1 MYEVEVVAEVS
12 DTASMEN
19 IEPSTPFAK
28 VSFIT
33 VDEASEGQR
42 VDNFLLKTIKN
53 IPRSYVYRILRKGEV
68 RVDKKRVKPT
78 RKLKLGE
85 VVRIPPIKHVEQKEN
100 ATASSRELEKLAD
113 TIVLEDEHI
122 IILNKPSGMA
132 VHAGSGIRLGLIEM
146 FRQLRP
152 DSSFLELAHRLDRDT
167 SGLVILAKTRPA
179 LLELHELFK
188 SGGIDKRYLA
198 LVSGHWH
205 GGERKVS
212 NVLSKSAK
220 HQTGKVTVAEEG
232 KLAESIFK
240 PRQHFEDATLMEV
253 TLLTGRM
260 HQIRAQLAHLALPII
275 GDDRYGDFA
284 VNKLYKKA
292 HGIKRLFLHSF
303 SVTFFLETS
312 QQQYAL
318 EIPLPNDLPLPI

>member
-1 MYEVEVVAEVS
+1 
-12 DTASMEN
+12 MEN
-19 IEPSTPFAK
+19 DDQSTPFAN

-33 VDEASEGQR
+33 VDEASDGQR

-85 VVRIPPIKHVEQKEN
+85 LVRIPPIKHVEQKEN
-100 ATASSRELEKLAD
+100 VTAHVHELERLARA
-113 TIVLEDEHI
+113 IVLEDNHVI
-122 IILNKPSGMA
+122 IVNKPSGMA
-132 VHAGSGIRLGLIEM
+132 VHGGSGIKLGLIEM
-146 FRQLRP
+146 FRQLRANAP
-152 DSSFLELAHRLDRDT
+152 FLELAHRLDRDT

-188 SGGIDKRYLA
+188 TGGIDKHYLA
-198 LVSGHWH
+198 LVSGHWR
-205 GGERKVS
+205 GGERKVTH
-212 NVLSKSAK
+212 VLSKTSK
-220 HQTGKVTVAEEG
+220 HQTGKVQVAEEG

-240 PRQHFEDATLMEV
+240 PREYFDDATLMEV

-260 HQIRAQLAHLALPII
+260 HQIRAQLAHLELPII
-275 GDDRYGDFA
+275 GDDRYGNFA
-284 VNKLYKKA
+284 INRIFKKN

-303 SVTFFLETS
+303 AVQFFLETS
-312 QQQYAL
+312 QQQYSL
-318 EIPLPNDLPLPI
+318 EIPLPNDLPLAL